1 MNKLGIYIH
10 WPYCI
15 SKCPYCDFNSHKIK
29 NYDPN
34 EWLSAYENQI
44 KYFKEYLVSQNF
56 KNIKLSSIFL
66 GGGTPSLMPPKLVEK
81 ILLFINKLFNF
92 DKNIEITLESNPT
105 NLELNKISDFK
116 SAGVNR
122 ISLGVQ
128 GLNDTDLKY
137 LGRLHNAS
145 ETFVVLDLMQKIID
159 NISVDLIYA
168 LSCQNLEIWNNELQ
182 TFLKNFSIKHLSAYQ
197 LVIEKG
203 TKFYHLF
210 NRGELK
216 TVSDNLYKEFYFST
230 KNILKN
236 NKFDQYEISNFS
248 KPNFFSKH
256 NTIYWKSDN
265 WIGIGPGAI
274 SRIWNKKKE
283 RIEFE
288 NFKKPETWLK
298 NCLQKKINLKK
309 ILKIKFDASEQEILM
324 MGLRLNEGVDLNKLQ
339 HRTFLNNEEVLNLQK
354 QGIINIRKNK
364 LMINENYF
372 NVHDYIVRKIIDNYL
387 SSQSTPLY

>member
-1 MNKLGIYIH
+1 MDRFGVYIH

-15 SKCPYCDFNSHKIK
+15 SKCPYCDFNSHKIQ

-34 EWLSAYENQI
+34 KWLSAYENQI

-81 ILLFINKLFNF
+81 ILLFINRLFNF
-92 DKNIEITLESNPT
+92 DKHIEITLESNPT

-116 SAGVNR
+116 LAGVNR
-122 ISLGVQ
+122 VSLGVQ

-145 ETFVVLDLMQKIID
+145 ETFNVLDLMQKIID

-168 LSCQNLEIWNNELQ
+168 LSCQNLEIWNRELQ
-182 TFLKNFSIKHLSAYQ
+182 TFLNNFSIKHLSAYQ

-216 TVSDNLYKEFYFST
+216 TVSDNLYKDFYFST
-230 KNILKN
+230 KNILKE

-265 WIGIGPGAI
+265 WIGVGPGAI
-274 SRIWNKKKE
+274 SRIWNDKKE

-298 NCLQKKINLKK
+298 NCLRKEINLKK
-309 ILKIKFDASEQEILM
+309 ILTINFDASEQEILM

-339 HRTFLNNEEVLNLQK
+339 HREFLNNDGILHFQK
-354 QGIINIRKNK
+354 QGVINIRKNR
-364 LMINENYF
+364 LMINEDYF
-372 NVHDYIVRKIIDNYL
+372 HVHDYVVRKIIDNYL
-387 SSQSTPLY
+387 SF

>member
-15 SKCPYCDFNSHKIK
+15 SKCPYCDFNSHKIQ

-122 ISLGVQ
+122 VSLGVQ

-168 LSCQNLEIWNNELQ
+168 LSCQNLEIWNHELQ

-230 KNILKN
+230 KNILKD

-265 WIGIGPGAI
+265 WIGVGPGAI
-274 SRIWNKKKE
+274 SRIWNDKKE

-309 ILKIKFDASEQEILM
+309 ILTINFDVSEQEILM

-339 HRTFLNNEEVLNLQK
+339 HRTFLNNEEVLHLQK

-387 SSQSTPLY
+387 SS

>member
-1 MNKLGIYIH
+1 MNRLGIYIH

-34 EWLSAYENQI
+34 AWLSAYENQI
-44 KYFKEYLVSQNF
+44 KYFKEYLISQNF

-81 ILLFINKLFNF
+81 ILSFINKLFNF
-92 DKNIEITLESNPT
+92 EKNIEITLESNPT

-168 LSCQNLEIWNNELQ
+168 LSCQNLEIWNHELQ

-210 NRGELK
+210 NKGELK

-230 KNILKN
+230 KNILKDY
-236 NKFDQYEISNFS
+236 KFDQYEISNFS

-265 WIGIGPGAI
+265 WIGVGPGAI
-274 SRIWNKKKE
+274 SRIWNDKKE

-298 NCLQKKINLKK
+298 SCLQKKINLKK
-309 ILKIKFDASEQEILM
+309 KCIINFNASEQEILM
-324 MGLRLNEGVDLNKLQ
+324 MGLRLNEGVDLNKLR
-339 HRTFLNNEEVLNLQK
+339 HRTFLNNNEVLHLQK
-354 QGIINIRKNK
+354 QGIISIRKNK

-387 SSQSTPLY
+387 SS

>member
-1 MNKLGIYIH
+1 MNRLGIYIH

-15 SKCPYCDFNSHKIK
+15 SKCPYCDFNSHKIQ

-44 KYFKEYLVSQNF
+44 KYFKDYLVSQNF

-116 SAGVNR
+116 LAGVNR
-122 ISLGVQ
+122 VSLGVQ

-145 ETFVVLDLMQKIID
+145 ETFVVLDLMQKIIN

-168 LSCQNLEIWNNELQ
+168 LSCQNLEIWNHELQ

-210 NRGELK
+210 NRRELK

-230 KNILKN
+230 KNILKD

-265 WIGIGPGAI
+265 WIGVGPGAI
-274 SRIWNKKKE
+274 SRIWNDRKE

-298 NCLQKKINLKK
+298 NCLQKEINLKK
-309 ILKIKFDASEQEILM
+309 ILTINFDASEQEILM

-339 HRTFLNNEEVLNLQK
+339 HRTFLNNHEVLHLQK
-354 QGIINIRKNK
+354 QGIINIKKNK

-387 SSQSTPLY
+387 SF

>member
-1 MNKLGIYIH
+1 MNRLGIYIH

-29 NYDPN
+29 DYDVN

-44 KYFKEYLVSQNF
+44 KYFKEYLVFQNF

-122 ISLGVQ
+122 VSLGVQ

-145 ETFVVLDLMQKIID
+145 ETFVILDLMQKIID

-168 LSCQNLEIWNNELQ
+168 LSCQNLEIWNHELQ
-182 TFLKNFSIKHLSAYQ
+182 NFLKNFSIKHLSAYQ

-210 NRGELK
+210 NRGELE

-230 KNILKN
+230 KNILKD

-265 WIGIGPGAI
+265 WIGVGPGAI
-274 SRIWNKKKE
+274 SRIWNDKNE

-309 ILKIKFDASEQEILM
+309 IFTINFDVSEQEILM
-324 MGLRLNEGVDLNKLQ
+324 MGLRLNEGVDLNKIQ
-339 HRTFLNNEEVLNLQK
+339 HRTFLNNHELLDLQK
-354 QGIINIRKNK
+354 QGIINITKNK

-387 SSQSTPLY
+387 SS

>member
-34 EWLSAYENQI
+34 EWLLAYENQI
-44 KYFKEYLVSQNF
+44 KYFKEYLVSQNL

-81 ILLFINKLFNF
+81 ILLFINKLYRF

-122 ISLGVQ
+122 VSLGVQ
-128 GLNDTDLKY
+128 GLNNTDLKY

-145 ETFVVLDLMQKIID
+145 ETFVVLDLLQKIID

-168 LSCQNLEIWNNELQ
+168 LSCQNLETWNHELQ
-182 TFLKNFSIKHLSAYQ
+182 AFLERFSIKHLSAYQ

-203 TKFYHLF
+203 TKFYDLYK
-210 NRGELK
+210 RGELK
-216 TVSDNLYKEFYFST
+216 IVSDDVYKQFYFST
-230 KNILKN
+230 KNILEENDFK
-236 NKFDQYEISNFS
+236 QYEISNFS
-248 KPNFFSKH
+248 KPNFISKH
-256 NTIYWKSDN
+256 NSIYWKSNN

-274 SRIWNKKKE
+274 GRIWNNKKE

-298 NCLQKKINLKK
+298 NCLGHKINFKRIFK
-309 ILKIKFDASEQEILM
+309 IDFEISEQEILM
-324 MGLRLNEGVDLNKLQ
+324 MGLRLNKGINLNKLQ
-339 HRTFLNNEEVLNLQK
+339 HRNFLFDSEILQLQK
-354 QGIINIRKNK
+354 QGVIKIKKNK

-372 NVHDYIVRKIIDNYL
+372 NVHDYIIRKIINNYL
-387 SSQSTPLY
+387 SS

>member
-29 NYDPN
+29 DYDQN
-34 EWLSAYENQI
+34 DWFIAYKNQI
-44 KYFKEYLVSQNF
+44 KYFKEYLIFHNF
-56 KNIKLSSIFL
+56 KNIKLTSIFF
-66 GGGTPSLMPPKLVEK
+66 GGGTPSLMHPKLVEQ
-81 ILLFINKLFNF
+81 ILSFINKLFEF
-92 DKNIEITLESNPT
+92 EKNIEITLESNPT
-105 NLELNKISDFK
+105 NLELNKINDFK

-137 LGRLHNAS
+137 LGRLHNTS
-145 ETFVVLDLMQKIID
+145 ETLNILDLMQKKID

-168 LSCQNLEIWNNELQ
+168 LSCQKLETWNYELEA
-182 TFLKNFSIKHLSAYQ
+182 FLKKFSIKHLSAYQ

-203 TKFYHLF
+203 TKFYNLF
-210 NRGELK
+210 NKGELK
-216 TVSDNLYKEFYFST
+216 TVSDDLYKQFYFST
-230 KNILKN
+230 KNILKE
-236 NKFDQYEISNFS
+236 NKFHQYEISNFS

-274 SRIWNKKKE
+274 SRVWNDKKE
-283 RIEFE
+283 RIEFQ

-298 NCLQKKINLKK
+298 NSLSKNISFKKTI
-309 ILKIKFDASEQEILM
+309 KIKLDVTEKEILM
-324 MGLRLNEGVDLNKLQ
+324 MGLRLNEGIDLKKLK
-339 HRTFLNNEEVLNLQK
+339 HITFLYNDEVLELQK
-354 QGIINIRKNK
+354 QGVINIKKNN
-364 LMINENYF
+364 LRINENYF
-372 NVHDYIVRKIIDNYL
+372 NVHDYVVRKIIDNYE
-387 SSQSTPLY
+387 SS

>member
-34 EWLSAYENQI
+34 KWLLAYENQI
-44 KYFKEYLVSQNF
+44 KYFKEYLLFQNF
-56 KNIKLSSIFL
+56 KNIKLSSIFF
-66 GGGTPSLMPPKLVEK
+66 GGGTPSLMPPKMVEK
-81 ILLFINKLFNF
+81 ILLFINKFFNF
-92 DKNIEITLESNPT
+92 DKNIEITLEANPT

-122 ISLGVQ
+122 VSLGVQ

-145 ETFVVLDLMQKIID
+145 ETFVVLDLMSKIID

-210 NRGELK
+210 NKGELK

-230 KNILKN
+230 KNILEE

-256 NTIYWKSDN
+256 NRIYWESEN
-265 WIGIGPGAI
+265 WIGVGPGAI
-274 SRIWNKKKE
+274 SRIWNDKKE

-298 NCLQKKINLKK
+298 NCLKETINLKK
-309 ILKIKFDASEQEILM
+309 ISKISFGAAEQEILM
-324 MGLRLNEGVDLNKLQ
+324 MGLRLNKGIDLNKLQ
-339 HRTFLNNEEVLNLQK
+339 DQTFLNNDEVLHLQSK
-354 QGIINIRKNK
+354 GIIDIRGNK

-372 NVHDYIVRKIIDNYL
+372 NVHDFIVRKIIDNYL
-387 SSQSTPLY
+387 SS

>member
-34 EWLSAYENQI
+34 EWQSAYENQI
-44 KYFKEYLVSQNF
+44 KYFKEYLTSQNF
-56 KNIKLSSIFL
+56 ENIKLSSIFF

-122 ISLGVQ
+122 VSLGVQ

-137 LGRLHNAS
+137 LGRLHKAS

-168 LSCQNLEIWNNELQ
+168 LSCQNLEIWNKELQ
-182 TFLKNFSIKHLSAYQ
+182 AFLKNFSIKHLSAYQ

-216 TVSDNLYKEFYFST
+216 TVSDNLYKKFYFST
-230 KNILKN
+230 KDILREH
-236 NKFDQYEISNFS
+236 KFDQYEISNFS

-265 WIGIGPGAI
+265 WIGVGPGAI
-274 SRIWNKKKE
+274 SRIWNNKKE

-298 NCLQKKINLKK
+298 NCLEKKIKLKRILTINL
-309 ILKIKFDASEQEILM
+309 DTSEQEILI
-324 MGLRLNEGVDLNKLQ
+324 MGLRLNEGVDLHKLQ
-339 HRTFLNNEEVLNLQK
+339 HRTFLNNDEVLQLQK
-354 QGIINIRKNK
+354 QGIISIKKNK
-364 LMINENYF
+364 LRINENYF
-372 NVHDYIVRKIIDNYL
+372 NVHDYIVRRIINNYL
-387 SSQSTPLY
+387 SS

>member
-29 NYDPN
+29 NYDPDK
-34 EWLSAYENQI
+34 WLLAYENQI
-44 KYFKEYLVSQNF
+44 KYFKEYLLFQNF
-56 KNIKLSSIFL
+56 KNIKLSSIFF

-122 ISLGVQ
+122 VSLGVQ

-230 KNILKN
+230 KNILKD

-265 WIGIGPGAI
+265 WIGVGPGAI
-274 SRIWNKKKE
+274 SRIWNDKKE

-288 NFKKPETWLK
+288 NFKKPDTWLK

-309 ILKIKFDASEQEILM
+309 ISIINFDVSEQEILM
-324 MGLRLNEGVDLNKLQ
+324 MGLRLNEGVDLNRLK
-339 HRTFLNNEEVLNLQK
+339 HRTFLNNDEVLQLQK
-354 QGIINIRKNK
+354 QGIVNIRKNK

-372 NVHDYIVRKIIDNYL
+372 NVHNYIVRKIIDNYL
-387 SSQSTPLY
+387 SS

>member
-29 NYDPN
+29 NYDPD

-44 KYFKEYLVSQNF
+44 KYFRDYLASQNF
-56 KNIKLSSIFL
+56 KNIKLSSIFF
-66 GGGTPSLMPPKLVEK
+66 GGGTPSLMPPELVEK

-92 DKNIEITLESNPT
+92 DNNIEITLESNPT
-105 NLELNKISDFK
+105 NLELDKISDFK
-116 SAGVNR
+116 STGVNR

-128 GLNDTDLKY
+128 SLNDTDLKY
-137 LGRLHNAS
+137 LGRMHNAS
-145 ETFVVLDLMQKIID
+145 ETFVVLDLIQKIID

-168 LSCQNLEIWNNELQ
+168 LSCQNLEIWNRELQ

-216 TVSDNLYKEFYFST
+216 TISDNLYKEFYFST
-230 KNILKN
+230 KNILKD

-265 WIGIGPGAI
+265 WIGVGPGAI
-274 SRIWNKKKE
+274 SRIWDDKKE
-283 RIEFE
+283 RIEFI

-298 NCLQKKINLKK
+298 NCLQKKIKLKK
-309 ILKIKFDASEQEILM
+309 RLKINFDAAEQEILM

-339 HRTFLNNEEVLNLQK
+339 HRTFLNNDEVVHLQE

-387 SSQSTPLY
+387 SS